1 MKKQWIAIGLC
12 VTMIT
17 SLFTG
22 CGTESK
28 EKEVVGETSQTTLT
42 MWMPPLDSDTQGN
55 FSRLLQE
62 FEKENNCK
70 VEMELIPWDTYS
82 EKWNLSLS
90 SGESPDVG
98 YLYAEMYA
106 NYIASG
112 KIEEL
117 SSYMTEEDYKEYLYL
132 DRGKMMGGLYGMPI
146 MTGVPFVLFYNKD
159 ILNSLKEQPPVTW
172 DDFVRICKKATK
184 DTDGDGKI
192 DQYGYAVGLNS
203 GDMSNL
209 YMLNAYIYSLLWQS
223 GGDIYSDDYKTVRF
237 DDEAG
242 QKAIDFFVSLKEY
255 MPENVLS
262 LAGTDAFSTIFGEGK
277 AAFGVARST
286 QKQKEKF
293 DASYKD
299 LNWGYVTSLKGEQY
313 GTFGASDCLSVMSTS
328 EHKELAVKL
337 IKYICSADFMTEYHK
352 VAPGA
357 PLTASEK
364 YVGEP
369 EMERILTEDRDK
381 WRGVQVGPCGSEILE
396 NYASAIQS
404 VVEGKKNTKEALKE
418 AAEFANERLK
428 EYWEEY
434 EQ

>member
-1 MKKQWIAIGLC
+1 MKKHWIAMGLC
-12 VTMIT
+12 ATMIA

-28 EKEVVGETSQTTLT
+28 ENATKETTLT

-55 FSRLLQE
+55 FSKLLQG
-62 FEKENNCK
+62 FEEENHCK
-70 VEMELIPWDTYS
+70 VKMEMIPWDTYG

-90 SGESPDVG
+90 AGESPDIG

-159 ILNSLKEQPPVTW
+159 ILESLNEQPPVTW

-209 YMLNAYIYSLLWQS
+209 YMLNAYVYSLLWQS

-242 QKAIDFFVSLKEY
+242 KKAIDFFVSLKEY

-357 PLTASEK
+357 PLTKSEP

-404 VVEGKKNTKEALKE
+404 VMEGKKNTKEALKE
-418 AAEFANERLK
+418 AAEFANTRLK

>member
-1 MKKQWIAIGLC
+1 MKKQWLAMGLC
-12 VTMIT
+12 VTMIA

-28 EKEVVGETSQTTLT
+28 ETEKETGKTTTLT

-55 FSRLLQE
+55 FARLLQG
-62 FEKENNCK
+62 FEEENNCK
-70 VEMELIPWDTYS
+70 VEIELIPWDTYG

-117 SSYMTEEDYKEYLYL
+117 SSYMTEDDYKEYLYL
-132 DRGKMMGGLYGMPI
+132 ERGKMMDGLYGMPI

-159 ILNSLKEQPPVTW
+159 ILNSLNEQPPVTW
-172 DDFVRICKKATK
+172 EDFVRICKKATK

-209 YMLNAYIYSLLWQS
+209 YMLNAYIYSVLWQA

-242 QKAIDFFVSLKEY
+242 QKAIDFFVSLKDY

-313 GTFGASDCLSVMSTS
+313 GTFGAADCLSVMSTS

-337 IKYICSADFMTEYHK
+337 IKYICGAEFMTEYHK

-396 NYASAIQS
+396 NYAAAIQS
-404 VVEGKKNTKEALKE
+404 VVEGKKSTKEALKE
-418 AAEFANERLK
+418 AADFANERLK